1 MRCIKPELK
10 AKILRML
17 REGAVS
23 GERIAREL
31 GMSRVA
37 VWKHIKTLSSVGYVI
52 ETTAQGYRLIK
63 SPDFPFPWEIG
74 VDFLYC
80 RKAKST
86 MDIVWRSKYEG
97 AIAEEQTGG
106 RGSRGR
112 WISPRGGLYFSVRAP
127 GLIDVNDVGNV
138 IANALGK
145 YVDVENEGG
154 KLYVDGKKIGGI
166 ILEVGGSN
174 YNIKAVLGV
183 GINVNNPVP
192 PGATSLMLEIGEK
205 VSLREVGEIVIKSVI
220 EHLKYTR
227 GERA

>member
-17 REGAVS
+17 REGTVS

-37 VWKHIKTLSSVGYVI
+37 VWKHVKTLSSVGYVI
-52 ETTAQGYRLIK
+52 RGTAQGYQLIK
-63 SPDFPFPWEIG
+63 TPDFPFPWEIG

-106 RGSRGR
+106 RGSRGW

-192 PGATSLMLEIGEK
+192 PGATNLMLEIGEK

-220 EHLKYTR
+220 GHLKCTR
-227 GERA
+227 EERA

>member
-17 REGAVS
+17 REGTVS

-37 VWKHIKTLSSVGYVI
+37 VWKHVKTLSSVGYVI
-52 ETTAQGYRLIK
+52 ETTAQGYQLIK
-63 SPDFPFPWEIG
+63 TSDFPFPWEIG

-166 ILEVGGSN
+166 ILEVRGSN